1 VFMSIQPCKP
11 ECSVTSITERLAIV
25 LARGRELE
33 SLSAWDMHGR
43 LRMREIVQVNR
54 ARMDFERFRKA
65 LDLELSN
72 LHTSLSDA
80 LSIAMETP
88 GVPSSTTRTSTK
100 TDARMSSRPSG

>member
-1 VFMSIQPCKP
+1 MSIQPCKS

-33 SLSAWDMHGR
+33 ALSAWDLHGR

-54 ARMDFERFRKA
+54 ARMDFEQFRKA

-72 LHTSLSDA
+72 LHTSLSAA
-80 LSIAMETP
+80 LSIVMEAP
-88 GVPSSTTRTSTK
+88 EAPSSTTRTST
-100 TDARMSSRPSG
+100 